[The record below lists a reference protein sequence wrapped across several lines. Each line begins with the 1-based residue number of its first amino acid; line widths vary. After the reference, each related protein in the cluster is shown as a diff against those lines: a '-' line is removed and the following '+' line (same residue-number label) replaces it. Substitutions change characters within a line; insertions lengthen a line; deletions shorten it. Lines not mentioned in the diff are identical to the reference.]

1 MKDLTIY
8 GIVIGFIIVLGIGI
22 GEQCYLNKISEGL
35 LKDVTEAES
44 LFLTGNLNETEDK
57 LQNVIN
63 YWEKQE
69 KVLEIIVNHEEVNRI
84 SEALIEIEGK
94 IKNFFTSNN
103 ISSNFAVLKEY
114 IKDIHEENK
123 FTINNVL

>member
-1 MKDLTIY
+1 MKNLTIY
-8 GIVIGFIIVLGIGI
+8 GIIVGFIIILGIGI
-22 GEQCYLNKISEGL
+22 GEQCYLTKISEGL
-35 LKDVTEAES
+35 LKDVTEVES

-63 YWEKQE
+63 YWKKQE
-69 KVLEIIVNHEEVNRI
+69 KVLEVIVNHEKVNRI
-84 SEALIEIEGK
+84 SETLIEIEGK
-94 IKNFFTSNN
+94 IKNFFASNN

-114 IKDIHEENK
+114 IKNIYEENK